1 MPDQDETEVE
11 QADWDRKIAL
21 KFLLWLL
28 VILVVSLGGC
38 FEYLVGF
45 REFLEI
51 TDKPEN
57 GLHIVRHDNGHKL
70 LEGNYENG
78 QKIGQHTMWHANG
91 MVKSKTYFE
100 KGKKNGTSWGY
111 YVRGALLD
119 TTNWVDGEMH
129 GVEHTFFEEGRSTW
143 SLTHYKH
150 GKKHGEYSVYHK
162 PGEPKETG
170 SYIDGF
176 RDGSWKLWYENGK
189 IRHTFQYTDGYRQG
203 VWVFYDEDGQVEDR
217 DIYKDSACVEDSCE
231 GECLSS
237 SGRHELRTNDPN
249 CERPILDGGNEL
261 FTGDIIHPEDKYPL
275 PMPFATHQSPIAHFC
290 LDPLRCAVFRV
301 TV

>member
-1 MPDQDETEVE
+1 MSDDDDKTQDIPESPKGGL
-11 QADWDRKIAL
+11 KILFWIFAIR
-21 KFLLWLL
+21 LLGLAR
-28 VILVVSLGGC
+28 C
-38 FEYLVGF
+38 FEWMVGF

-78 QKIGQHTMWHANG
+78 QKIGQHTMWHTNG

-111 YVRGALLD
+111 HVRGALSD

-129 GVEHTFFEEGRSTW
+129 GVKHTFFEDGRSTNA
-143 SLTHYKH
+143 LTHYKH

-176 RDGSWKLWYENGK
+176 RAGSWKLWYENGK
-189 IRHTFQYTDGYRQG
+189 IRHTSQYTDGYRQG

-231 GECLSS
+231 GMCQASTGGS
-237 SGRHELRTNDPN
+237 TLRTNDPN
-249 CERPILDGGNEL
+249 CERPILDGGTEL
-261 FTGDIIHPEDKYPL
+261 FTGDIIHPEEKYCPTY
-275 PMPFATHQSPIAHFC
+275 A
-290 LDPLRCAVFRV
+290 FRDRSESDSGFFV
-301 TV
+301 RPSSVCGF